1 MLSRQLITIAILLSA
16 SFLGRAQYRICPD
29 TTCHQDYEWVTETLQ
44 GTEDGWNVTFTLNR
58 VPQNPNDV
66 EVFRNGVLLQDGD
79 KKVSGRTVVFTAAQA
94 PRPGDW
100 LVARYRS
107 VEPMSP
113 NPSDASGPSSGRRF
127 QDEVTIQAGRAA
139 LQNEQAKFQRR
150 TSPPI
155 DTRGVP
161 LLQDAERRSS
171 SGVAMLERRVEH
183 RDESHYSDYLTTQAD
198 TVGIDGLGDTA
209 PSRSY
214 TKDTET
220 SNSGYATRHPE
231 ESQAASVRMLE
242 RMLAQNDGSLEP
254 DGSLLRR
261 ELSAKHRRHS
271 KKGAFLQGLW
281 RSGKE

>member
-1 MLSRQLITIAILLSA
+1 MFSRQIITIAILLLA
-16 SFLGRAQYRICPD
+16 SFLGRAQSRLCPE
-29 TTCHQDYEWVTETLQ
+29 TTCHQDNDWVTETLQ

-79 KKVSGRTVVFTAAQA
+79 EKVSGRTVVFTAAQA

-113 NPSDASGPSSGRRF
+113 NPSDASGPLSGRRF

-150 TSPPI
+150 TSSPI

-161 LLQDAERRSS
+161 LLQDVQRRSS
-171 SGVAMLERRVEH
+171 SGVAMLERRVAR

-198 TVGIDGLGDTA
+198 TQGIDGLGDPL
-209 PSRSY
+209 PSPPY
-214 TKDTET
+214 TRDTET
-220 SNSGYATRHPE
+220 SNSGYATRSPE
-231 ESQAASVRMLE
+231 ESDIASVRMLE
-242 RMLAQNDGSLEP
+242 RLSAQNERSFEPYGSLP
-254 DGSLLRR
+254 R
-261 ELSAKHRRHS
+261 EESSAKHRRHS
-271 KKGAFLQGLW
+271 KKEAFLHGLW